1 MNYSCNLTELLL
13 QQEHEPKFKQTKK
26 TQGGARWRRVLPQEV
41 SKIRTQRYGQHISAF
56 SPTGQLTILIA
67 TKRHNNSFVV
77 RMSSAQEKN
86 GASTGGNA
94 VVKTPVGELSQKQAR
109 CYSAGRIFWGVGFVL
124 AILSLVAV
132 VAISRQSGK
141 QLHEAT
147 RAVTHTREVLEK
159 LGDIEARLSE
169 VESAARSFA
178 ISGKQSHL
186 SPFYTAAKAV
196 PPQVD
201 ELKLLLRDDPN
212 RLRSVTEIE
221 PVIAEH
227 LKVMKDMV
235 ELGNKN
241 LFRGFGQRSL
251 TDEGNKLMERI
262 RNAFSAVN
270 KEQRARLGEEQ
281 TAVAARAER
290 VTMISLAGSVLAGV
304 LVLACGACALR
315 AMHSR
320 GKAEEKLDR
329 LLGSMPDALVI
340 VNAEGKI
347 VGSNAHTGKLFGYSD
362 RELQGESMALLVP
375 ERFRQTQRQYYAA
388 HFSQR
393 GGRVPA
399 TTTEL
404 CGLHKDGREF
414 PIEMSTKPLAAE
426 KGLLVTSAIRDI
438 TQRKQVEQ
446 QISKLN
452 KELEHRA
459 IELENANKELEAF
472 SYSVSHDLRSPLQN
486 IDSFSLILMEDYAN
500 RLDPEGLDY
509 VQRLRG
515 SCQHMQD
522 IIEALLALS
531 NMMRSELLVEHFD
544 LSALGNAVAADL
556 KQKSP
561 DRLVD
566 WVIAEGLTAEGDAQL
581 LRVVL
586 ENLFGN
592 AWKFTANRPHARIEF
607 GALPQSNGTQTYFVR
622 DDGAGFDMARASNLF
637 TPFKRL
643 HDQSEFRGTGIGLA
657 TVQRVIHRHQ
667 GKIWAEGV
675 VDHGATFCF
684 TLRGETGESN
694 VENHH
699 ATKPK

>member
-1 MNYSCNLTELLL
+1 
-13 QQEHEPKFKQTKK
+13 
-26 TQGGARWRRVLPQEV
+26 
-41 SKIRTQRYGQHISAF
+41 
-56 SPTGQLTILIA
+56 
-67 TKRHNNSFVV
+67 
-77 RMSSAQEKN
+77 
-86 GASTGGNA
+86 
-94 VVKTPVGELSQKQAR
+94 
-109 CYSAGRIFWGVGFVL
+109 L
-124 AILSLVAV
+124 AILSLAAV
-132 VAISRQSGK
+132 VAISYRSGK
-141 QLHEAT
+141 QLQEAT
-147 RAVTHTREVLEK
+147 RAVTHTREVLDK
-159 LGDIEARLSE
+159 LGDIAARLSE

-186 SPFYTAAKAV
+186 SPFYTAAEAV

-201 ELKLLLRDDPN
+201 ELKLLLRNDPS
-212 RLRSVTEIE
+212 RLRSVTKIE
-221 PVIAEH
+221 PVIAKH

-235 ELGNKN
+235 ELGDKN

-251 TDEGNKLMERI
+251 TDEGNNLMGQI
-262 RNAFSAVN
+262 RAAFSTMD
-270 KEQRARLGEEQ
+270 KEQRARLDQEE
-281 TAVAARAER
+281 TAVAAKAER
-290 VTMISLAGSVLAGV
+290 VTVISLAGSVLAGV

-315 AMHSR
+315 AMHGR

-329 LLGSMPDALVI
+329 LLGSMPDALVL

-347 VGSNAHTGKLFGYSD
+347 VGSNVHTGKLFGYSD

-375 ERFRQTQRQYYAA
+375 ERFRKNQRQYYAA
-388 HFSQR
+388 FFSQR
-393 GGRVPA
+393 GGRVPE
-399 TTTEL
+399 TTMEL

-414 PIEMSTKPLAAE
+414 PIEVSTKPLAAE
-426 KGLLVTSAIRDI
+426 KGLVVTSAIRDI
-438 TQRKQVEQ
+438 TERKHVEQ

-459 IELENANKELEAF
+459 MELENANKELEAF

-500 RLDPEGLDY
+500 QLDPEGLDY

-515 SCQHMQD
+515 SCQHMED
-522 IIEALLALS
+522 IIDALLALS
-531 NMMRSELLVEHFD
+531 KMMRTELLVDHFD
-544 LSALGNAVAADL
+544 LSALANAVAADL
-556 KQKSP
+556 KQKNP

-592 AWKFTANRPHARIEF
+592 AWKFTANRPRARIEF
-607 GALPQSNGTQTYFVR
+607 GALPQSNGAKTYFVR
-622 DDGAGFDMARASNLF
+622 DDGAGFDMARASHLF

-675 VDHGATFCF
+675 VEHGATFCF
-684 TLRGETGESN
+684 TLTGEAGESN
-694 VENHH
+694 GQNHH
-699 ATKPK
+699 PAKPK

>member
-1 MNYSCNLTELLL
+1 M
-13 QQEHEPKFKQTKK
+13 
-26 TQGGARWRRVLPQEV
+26 V
-41 SKIRTQRYGQHISAF
+41 
-56 SPTGQLTILIA
+56 A
-67 TKRHNNSFVV
+67 TKRHKNSFLVGV
-77 RMSSAQEKN
+77 SSAQEKN
-86 GASTGGNA
+86 GANIGGNA
-94 VVKTPVGELSQKQAR
+94 VGKTQAGELSHKWAQR
-109 CYSAGRIFWGVGFVL
+109 YSAGRIFWGAGFVL

-132 VAISRQSGK
+132 VAISYRSGK
-141 QLHEAT
+141 QLQEAT
-147 RAVTHTREVLEK
+147 RAVTHTREVLDK
-159 LGDIEARLSE
+159 LGDIAARLSE

-186 SPFYTAAKAV
+186 SPFYTAAEAV

-201 ELKLLLRDDPN
+201 ELKILLRNDPS
-212 RLRSVTEIE
+212 RLRSVTKIE
-221 PVIAEH
+221 PVIAKH

-235 ELGNKN
+235 ELGDKN

-251 TDEGNKLMERI
+251 TDEGNNLMGQI
-262 RNAFSAVN
+262 RAAFSTMD
-270 KEQRARLGEEQ
+270 KEQRARLDQEE
-281 TAVAARAER
+281 TAVTAKAER
-290 VTMISLAGSVLAGV
+290 VTVISLAGSVLAGL

-315 AMHSR
+315 AMHGR

-329 LLGSMPDALVI
+329 LLGSMPDALVL

-347 VGSNAHTGKLFGYSD
+347 VGSNVHTGKLFGYSD

-375 ERFRQTQRQYYAA
+375 ERFRKNQRQYYAA
-388 HFSQR
+388 FFSQR
-393 GGRVPA
+393 GGRVPE
-399 TTTEL
+399 TTMEL

-414 PIEMSTKPLAAE
+414 PIEVSTKPLAAE
-426 KGLLVTSAIRDI
+426 KGLVVTSAIRDI
-438 TQRKQVEQ
+438 TERKHVEQ

-459 IELENANKELEAF
+459 MELENANKELEAF

-500 RLDPEGLDY
+500 QLDPEGLDY

-515 SCQHMQD
+515 SCQHMED
-522 IIEALLALS
+522 IIDALLALS
-531 NMMRSELLVEHFD
+531 KMMRTELLVDHFD
-544 LSALGNAVAADL
+544 LSALANAVAADL
-556 KQKSP
+556 KQKNP

-592 AWKFTANRPHARIEF
+592 AWKFTANRPRARIEF
-607 GALPQSNGTQTYFVR
+607 GALPQSNGARTYFVR
-622 DDGAGFDMARASNLF
+622 DDGAGFDMARASHLF

-675 VDHGATFCF
+675 VEHGATFCF
-684 TLRGETGESN
+684 TLTGEAGESN
-694 VENHH
+694 GQNHH
-699 ATKPK
+699 PAKPK